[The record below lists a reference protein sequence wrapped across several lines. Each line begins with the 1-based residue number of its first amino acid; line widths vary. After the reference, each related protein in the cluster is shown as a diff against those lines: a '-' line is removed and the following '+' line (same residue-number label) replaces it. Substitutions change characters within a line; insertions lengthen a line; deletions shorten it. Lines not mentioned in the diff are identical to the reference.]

1 MEQGNTNLKINPS
14 ILHFP
19 PPFDNRVITNILKLQ
34 NVSTE
39 KFIAFKVKTTRPHRY
54 SVKPHIGLIK
64 PGEKV
69 EVLVRFNHQKDP
81 IKDTKE
87 RDKFQVETINLDTA
101 PPDVANLFKTTPQD
115 QIIKEKLK
123 CRFAAI
129 TSPKTVT
136 TTDSS
141 GNTSILTADG
151 GELSGVAAIAAE
163 EGSEG
168 SKGSD
173 GGFSDS
179 AMGGGK
185 LDKESSSAK
194 PSYKESAKKEEDPTR
209 QIQELKNKVAEL
221 TKKNTD
227 IENAR
232 NKMAA
237 AAKDAREKASASK
250 IMGLSRSVLIVVALV
265 ALLSFFLGAIIF

>member
-1 MEQGNTNLKINPS
+1 MESGNTNMKINPS
-14 ILHFP
+14 VLHFP

-34 NVSTE
+34 NVSE
-39 KFIAFKVKTTRPHRY
+39 KKYIVFKVKTTRPHRY

-87 RDKFQVETINLDTA
+87 RDKFQVESVNLDIA
-101 PPDVANLFKTTPQD
+101 PNPNDVANLFKTTPQD

-141 GNTSILTADG
+141 GNTSISTAEG
-151 GELSGVAAIAAE
+151 GELTGVAAIAAGE
-163 EGSEG
+163 P
-168 SKGSD
+168 GSD
-173 GGFSDS
+173 SFVTAQSGGQIDRDS
-179 AMGGGK
+179 A
-185 LDKESSSAK
+185 KESS
-194 PSYKESAKKEEDPTR
+194 KKDDSDSK
-209 QIQELKNKVAEL
+209 QIHDLKNKISEL
-221 TKKNTD
+221 TKKNTE
-227 IENAR
+227 IETAR
-232 NKMAA
+232 NRLAA
-237 AAKDAREKASASK
+237 QAKETREKANANR
-250 IMGLSRSVLIVVALV
+250 ILGLSRSVLIIVVVVALI
-265 ALLSFFLGAIIF
+265 SFLMGAIIF

>member
-87 RDKFQVETINLDTA
+87 RDKFQVESINLDIA
-101 PPDVANLFKTTPQD
+101 PNPNDVGNLFKSTPPD

-141 GNTSILTADG
+141 GNTSISTAEG
-151 GELSGVAAIAAE
+151 GELTGVAAIAAE
-163 EGSEG
+163 SGEGNVDMFQS
-168 SKGSD
+168 SQI
-173 GGFSDS
+173 GGQIDKNS
-179 AMGGGK
+179 AT
-185 LDKESSSAK
+185 KESSK
-194 PSYKESAKKEEDPTR
+194 KDESDSK
-209 QIQELKNKVAEL
+209 QIQELKNKIADL
-221 TKKNTD
+221 SKKNTE
-227 IENAR
+227 IETAR
-232 NKMAA
+232 NRLVAQ
-237 AAKDAREKASASK
+237 AKEAREKANANK
-250 IMGLSRSVLIVVALV
+250 ILGLSRTVLIIVVVVAV
-265 ALLSFFLGAIIF
+265 ISFLMGAIIS

>member
-1 MEQGNTNLKINPS
+1 MEQGNTNMKINPT

-34 NVSTE
+34 NVSE

-87 RDKFQVETINLDTA
+87 RDKFQVESINLDIA

-141 GNTSILTADG
+141 GNTSISTAEG
-151 GELSGVAAIAAE
+151 GELTGVAAIAAE
-163 EGSEG
+163 GGLEGSVG
-168 SKGSD
+168 SESTPSAQS
-173 GGFSDS
+173 GGQTEKDS
-179 AMGGGK
+179 AVK
-185 LDKESSSAK
+185 PVNKESS
-194 PSYKESAKKEEDPTR
+194 KKDEDPSK
-209 QIQELKNKVAEL
+209 QIQELKKQNY
-221 TKKNTD
+221 
-227 IENAR
+227 
-232 NKMAA
+232 
-237 AAKDAREKASASK
+237 
-250 IMGLSRSVLIVVALV
+250 
-265 ALLSFFLGAIIF
+265 

>member
-1 MEQGNTNLKINPS
+1 MESGNTNMKINPS
-14 ILHFP
+14 VLHFP

-34 NVSTE
+34 NVSE

-87 RDKFQVETINLDTA
+87 RDKFQVESINLDIA

-141 GNTSILTADG
+141 GNTSISTAEG
-151 GELSGVAAIAAE
+151 GELTGVAAIAAE
-163 EGSEG
+163 GGDGSV
-168 SKGSD
+168 SSD
-173 GGFSDS
+173 ISAQSGGQTDKDS
-179 AMGGGK
+179 AAK
-185 LDKESSSAK
+185 SVNKE
-194 PSYKESAKKEEDPTR
+194 PSKKDEDPSK
-209 QIQELKNKVAEL
+209 QIQELKSKINEL

-232 NKMAA
+232 NRLASQ
-237 AAKDAREKASASK
+237 AKEAREKANATK
-250 IMGLSRSVLIVVALV
+250 ILGFSRSVLVVVVVV
-265 ALLSFFLGAIIF
+265 ALLSFLLGAWIY